1 MVPAPAPGALI
12 RGSEQSFHLGISQE
26 PDQPPR
32 LALIGNDEDLL
43 DSGRLSWLLERDIA
57 EERTNGG
64 ETKVAGA
71 SHIVA
76 VSLTV
81 IEKGP
86 DQRCIEVLPGEL
98 RRYSVLLSMNKL
110 EQQTKGVAIASDG
123 MGAHIPLVHE
133 SFGEEPLE

>member
-98 RRYSVLLSMNKL
+98 RRYSVLLSMNNSSSRRK
-110 EQQTKGVAIASDG
+110 VSR
-123 MGAHIPLVHE
+123 
-133 SFGEEPLE
+133 